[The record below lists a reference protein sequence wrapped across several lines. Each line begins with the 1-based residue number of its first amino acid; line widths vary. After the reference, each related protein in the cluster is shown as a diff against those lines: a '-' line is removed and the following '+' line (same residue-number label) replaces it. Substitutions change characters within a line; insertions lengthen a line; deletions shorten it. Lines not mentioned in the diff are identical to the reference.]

1 LAFVHH
7 HEGFSH
13 CSYQGSW
20 FAQNTKIDLQ
30 KKGTYKD
37 LVVVLINKLIHLI
50 CDILVEQLDKSC
62 CW

>member
-1 LAFVHH
+1 VHH
-7 HEGFSH
+7 HEGFSL

-30 KKGTYKD
+30 KKGTDKD

-50 CDILVEQLDKSC
+50 RDILVE
-62 CW
+62 